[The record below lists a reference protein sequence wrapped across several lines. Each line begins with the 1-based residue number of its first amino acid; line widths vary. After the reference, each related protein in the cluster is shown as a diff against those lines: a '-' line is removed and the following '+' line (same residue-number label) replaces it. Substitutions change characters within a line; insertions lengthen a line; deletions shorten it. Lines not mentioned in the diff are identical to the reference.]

1 MNSITIITI
10 VVVALLALLI
20 GILSWVAYR
29 SCLKAYKL
37 EINNGIHD
45 DQISKEYNSKSKKK
59 NKWSLLGLIGSWVAL
74 AALLSLFVTGI
85 VYKANGQMFSVSN
98 NVALVIKTGSMS
110 DFYDEKVAEAN
121 NNDSSLQFDA
131 GDICF
136 FNKVSSDSE
145 LTIGDVYG
153 YKYKGKII
161 THRLVSVNGELYRF
175 RGDNNSIYDSY
186 ISRENIIYHY
196 TGNKA
201 KGIGSVVLYAQSYFG
216 IFSLIGVIGVMVMS
230 EVVNT
235 KIDTMT
241 KCRAKELGFD
251 VDKKKAKEKKAK

>member
-1 MNSITIITI
+1 MTSITIITI
-10 VVVALLALLI
+10 VVVVLLLLI
-20 GILSWVAYR
+20 IGALSWLAYYF
-29 SCLKAYKL
+29 CLKAYKL
-37 EINNGIHD
+37 EVSQGLHD
-45 DQISKEYNSKSKKK
+45 EQITKEFNLKLKKK
-59 NKWSLLGLIGSWVAL
+59 NKWSLLGLIGSYVAL

-85 VYKANGQMFSVSN
+85 VYKANGQMFSASN

-121 NNDSSLQFDA
+121 NNDRSLQFDA

-216 IFSLIGVIGVMVMS
+216 ILSLVGVIGIMVLS
-230 EVVNT
+230 EVVNS
-235 KIDTMT
+235 KIETMNKT
-241 KCRAKELGFD
+241 RAKELGFN
-251 VDKKKAKEKKAK
+251 VDIKSKTKEKKK